1 MTIEP
6 VAVVETVSTPVA
18 AVRSPKLTRPRSLS
32 IQQRPD
38 ELLTNGSKAEAGGGG
53 VKSKTEPEPE
63 EVEEVIIV
71 EKIVEDVA
79 NSNVMAEDE
88 VDGNGQEMG
97 RKTPSNLTAQGYVD
111 LKFYHSRL
119 W

>member
-1 MTIEP
+1 MP
-6 VAVVETVSTPVA
+6 VVETASTPVV
-18 AVRSPKLTRPRSLS
+18 VRSPKLTRPRSLS
-32 IQQRPD
+32 IQQRPN
-38 ELLTNGSKAEAGGGG
+38 EPLTNGSKAEAGGGG
-53 VKSKTEPEPE
+53 IKSKPEPKPE

-71 EKIVEDVA
+71 EKTVEDVT
-79 NSNVMAEDE
+79 NSNVMVDEE
-88 VDGNGQEMG
+88 VDGNGQEVG